1 MGAGYVAVGDRMLV
15 AWKPV
20 WGTKVDWDQRSGG
33 GVEEVD
39 SGGNLREFGGLGKGG
54 GDDLDG

>member
-1 MGAGYVAVGDRMLV
+1 MGDRMLV